1 MPVEAERYA
10 RRRPVVDSPPMAAAR
25 ARRKKPAAPRR
36 AAARNRGR
44 RAEQPLGVGV
54 GDGFAVARLGMPTRL
69 SRARTQKEVREIGW
83 AAFGEMAR
91 QLAGRIASRFRPDLV
106 LGIVKGGVVVG
117 GALAGALDVEFQPV
131 RVDQRGRGGRRPS
144 PGRLPSLAGK
154 RVLVVDDVA
163 QSGKT
168 LARAR
173 ALATRAGARE
183 VRSAVLVRRPGG
195 SRPDWYAVETAELV
209 VFGWDYQMEQF
220 AGAVGDPGETGV

>member
-1 MPVEAERYA
+1 
-10 RRRPVVDSPPMAAAR
+10 MAGAR
-25 ARRKKPAAPRR
+25 ARRKKPAEAGGR
-36 AAARNRGR
+36 AAVAGGRR

-54 GDGFAVARLGMPTRL
+54 GDGFAVARLGVPPRL
-69 SRARTQKEVREIGW
+69 SRARPQKDVREIGW

-91 QLAGRIASRFRPDLV
+91 QLAGRIARRFRPDLV

-117 GALAGALDVEFQPV
+117 GALAAALDAEFQPI
-131 RVDQRGRGGRRPS
+131 RVKRRGDGRRPA

-163 QSGKT
+163 HSGET
-168 LARAR
+168 LAHAR

-183 VRSAVLVRRPGG
+183 VRTAVLVRRPGG
-195 SRPDWYAVETAELV
+195 SRPDWCAVETAELV
-209 VFGWDYQMEQF
+209 VFAWDYQMEHF